1 MRDQADAQPT
11 PMSAVPPEG
20 RLDSWKEIAA
30 HLGRGIRTVQRWE
43 REEGLPVHRLA
54 HDKRGSIYARKEE
67 LAAWWESRRRSLSNP
82 AASEAVDSAVT
93 PRLERVTRAAATTS
107 WPALSSDARLLAY
120 VSDAGQD
127 GTPPQIWLQQIGGA
141 AIRLTDGDRE
151 YSNLSFSPDD
161 TRIIFTASD
170 ATGTHAYEVPT
181 LGGEARLLRRSVSV
195 ARCSPDDEWLACVP
209 LDGPGIRIAAR
220 GGAGFRSIGSEL
232 VDISSLTWLPDTH
245 ALMVQARSNPSREP
259 EWWIVPAA
267 GGSLSDTGLNRSLR
281 ERGIFPLPGSAAWVD
296 NALVFAAVGAV
307 GVNLYRQRFVRSS
320 LQTTGPFEQLT
331 VGYESAS
338 MPAAAAGRVAFV
350 SSGVSTNLW
359 SLPVDANGIAHGA
372 LGRMT
377 RGPGPIGH
385 LTITR
390 DFRTLAYFAARLGEG
405 GVSLRDLETG
415 ADRVVTQGP
424 AGGKGYP
431 AISPSGRQLAYGMR
445 VPDRRP
451 IFIADLPADS
461 YRTLGE
467 DCNGRP
473 CEWVDERLLI
483 IERFARLHSI
493 AIIDT
498 ETAAQCDLLAHSDQ
512 SIKNPRLSPDRHWL
526 AFDATRPGEPS
537 SVMVARLRIDSLI
550 PESEWILVDRAAS
563 HPFWSAD
570 GHLLYYL
577 PTGAN
582 PMIRSLVR
590 ARRFEAQRGPGGE
603 PIAVYAS
610 SEMVMAAFL
619 PGPTPIA
626 TPEQIVLVLGD
637 FRGDVWIMELAAAG
651 DR

>member
-1 MRDQADAQPT
+1 
-11 PMSAVPPEG
+11 
-20 RLDSWKEIAA
+20 
-30 HLGRGIRTVQRWE
+30 
-43 REEGLPVHRLA
+43 
-54 HDKRGSIYARKEE
+54 
-67 LAAWWESRRRSLSNP
+67 
-82 AASEAVDSAVT
+82 
-93 PRLERVTRAAATTS
+93 
-107 WPALSSDARLLAY
+107 
-120 VSDAGQD
+120 
-127 GTPPQIWLQQIGGA
+127 
-141 AIRLTDGDRE
+141 
-151 YSNLSFSPDD
+151 
-161 TRIIFTASD
+161 
-170 ATGTHAYEVPT
+170 
-181 LGGEARLLRRSVSV
+181 
-195 ARCSPDDEWLACVP
+195 
-209 LDGPGIRIAAR
+209 
-220 GGAGFRSIGSEL
+220 
-232 VDISSLTWLPDTH
+232 
-245 ALMVQARSNPSREP
+245 
-259 EWWIVPAA
+259 
-267 GGSLSDTGLNRSLR
+267 
-281 ERGIFPLPGSAAWVD
+281 
-296 NALVFAAVGAV
+296 
-307 GVNLYRQRFVRSS
+307 
-320 LQTTGPFEQLT
+320 
-331 VGYESAS
+331 
-338 MPAAAAGRVAFV
+338 
-350 SSGVSTNLW
+350 
-359 SLPVDANGIAHGA
+359 
-372 LGRMT
+372 
-377 RGPGPIGH
+377 
-385 LTITR
+385 
-390 DFRTLAYFAARLGEG
+390 
-405 GVSLRDLETG
+405 
-415 ADRVVTQGP
+415 
-424 AGGKGYP
+424 
-431 AISPSGRQLAYGMR
+431 
-445 VPDRRP
+445 
-451 IFIADLPADS
+451 
-461 YRTLGE
+461 LGE

-590 ARRFEAQRGPGGE
+590 ARRFEPQRGPGGE